1 MPKRCK
7 KSGKLIPL
15 AVFSTLCGLIL
26 LGIFFSA
33 NLSERSQVVETATD
47 LPAVKPQIRVIPG
60 KKLSIRMGDQSWQI
74 SSQAATIGDALTEAG
89 VKLHPKDRLSL
100 NLETPLQDGM
110 ELSITKARQVWVEQ
124 AGSSLSGVTAA
135 SSVGEALAELGLSL
149 QGLDF
154 SEPAEDSA
162 LPADGKLSL
171 HRVGETISL
180 IKEETPAGYSY
191 EADPE
196 TELDQQST
204 LVPAVPSYVVTRT
217 RTRIVD
223 GQAQEALTEGPW
235 KASEPV
241 NGVIGL
247 GSKVVIHTEVV
258 DGVELNYWR
267 KLSVYAT
274 GYKPSSN
281 GGLGTASGIPLT
293 KGIIAVEVSWYN
305 SGMAFQK
312 AYVPGYGF
320 GTIADT
326 GPNILGHPWIDLGFD
341 DDNYVSWHNW
351 TTLYLLEPVPAF
363 VPLQM
368 P

>member
-1 MPKRCK
+1 MQKPP
-7 KSGKLIPL
+7 GKLIL
-15 AVFSTLCGLIL
+15 LSVFMSLCGLTL
-26 LGIFFSA
+26 LGMFFSA
-33 NLSERSQVVETATD
+33 NVSPGSQAVETTAY
-47 LPAVKPQIRVIPG
+47 PPSAKPQIRIVPG
-60 KKLSIRMGDQSWQI
+60 KKFTLTIGKDTWQI
-74 SSQAATIGDALTEAG
+74 ASQAATVGDALTEAG
-89 VKLHPKDRLSL
+89 VPLHSKDRLSL
-100 NLETPLQDGM
+100 DLQTPLRDGL
-110 ELSITKARQVWVEQ
+110 ELTIEKARQVWVEH
-124 AGSSLSGVTAA
+124 AGLSHSGITAA
-135 SSVGEALAELGLSL
+135 RSVGEALADLGLSL
-149 QGLDF
+149 QGLDY
-154 SEPAEDSA
+154 SEPSADSEV
-162 LPADGKLSL
+162 PTDGRMVV
-171 HRVGETISL
+171 HRVGEAITL
-180 IKEETPAGYSY
+180 MKEETPAGFSY

-196 TELDQQST
+196 TPLDQQST
-204 LVPAVPSYVVTRT
+204 LIPAVPGYTVTRS
-217 RTRIVD
+217 RTRMVD
-223 GQAQEALTEGPW
+223 GQAQQPVTEGPW
-235 KASEPV
+235 KASEPK

-247 GSKVVIHTEVV
+247 GSKVVVYTEVV

-281 GGLGTASGIPLT
+281 GGTGTASGIPLT

-351 TTLYLLEPVPAF
+351 TTLYLLEPVPSF

>member
-1 MPKRCK
+1 MQKP
-7 KSGKLIPL
+7 SGKLIL
-15 AVFSTLCGLIL
+15 LFVFFTLCGLIL
-26 LGIFFSA
+26 LSVFFSA
-33 NLSERSQVVETATD
+33 NRDSANPKVDPTPELAT
-47 LPAVKPQIRVIPG
+47 VNPQIRVIPG
-60 KKLSIRMGDQSWQI
+60 KKLTVTIGEQTWQVA
-74 SSQAATIGDALTEAG
+74 SQAATIGDALEDAG
-89 VKLHPKDRLSL
+89 VRLHPKDKLSL
-100 NLETPLQDGM
+100 MPETPLQDGM
-110 ELSITKARQVWVEQ
+110 ELTIEKARQVWVDQ

-135 SSVGEALAELGLSL
+135 SNVGDALADLGLSL
-149 QGLDF
+149 QGLDY
-154 SEPAEDSA
+154 SEPGEESP
-162 LPADGKLSL
+162 LPADGKVKL
-171 HRVGETISL
+171 HRVVETITL
-180 IKEETPAGYSY
+180 VKEETPAGYSY

-204 LVPAVPSYVVTRT
+204 LIPAVPGYTVARA

-223 GQAQEALTEGPW
+223 GIAQQPVTEGPW
-235 KASEPV
+235 KASEPK

-247 GSKVVIHTEVV
+247 GSKVVVHTEVV

-312 AYVPGYGF
+312 VYVPGYGF

-341 DDNYVSWHNW
+341 EDNYVSWHDW
-351 TTLYLLEPVPAF
+351 TTLYLLEPVPAYI
-363 VPLQM
+363 PLQM

>member
-1 MPKRCK
+1 MKISTK
-7 KSGKLIPL
+7 ILL
-15 AVFSTLCGLIL
+15 ATAVILSLCGIL
-26 LGIFFSA
+26 LLSLFFF
-33 NLSERSQVVETATD
+33 ESQQASNKADEVTPNA
-47 LPAVKPQIRVIPG
+47 PALQPQAKITPG
-60 KKLSIRMGDQSWQI
+60 KTLNITIADQTWQI
-74 SSQAATIGDALTEAG
+74 ASQASTIRQVLNEIG
-89 VKLHPKDRLSL
+89 VRLHPKDKLSV
-100 NLETPLQDGM
+100 NIDAPLEDGM
-110 ELSITKARQVWVEQ
+110 ALIIEKARQIWVEQ

-149 QGLDF
+149 QGLDY
-154 SEPAEDSA
+154 SEPAADSP
-162 LPADGKLSL
+162 LPIDGKITL
-171 HRVGETISL
+171 HRVDETITL
-180 IKEETPAGYSY
+180 VKEETPAGFSY

-196 TELDQQST
+196 TELDQQSS
-204 LVPAVPSYVVTRT
+204 LVPAIPGYVVTRA

-223 GQAQEALTEGPW
+223 GQAQGPVSEGPW
-235 KASEPV
+235 KASEPKD
-241 NGVIGL
+241 GVIGL
-247 GSKVVIHTEVV
+247 GSKVVVHTEVV

-281 GGLGTASGIPLT
+281 GGTGTASGIPLT

-351 TTLYLLEPVPAF
+351 TTLYLLEPVPAY
-363 VPLQM
+363 VPVQM

>member
-1 MPKRCK
+1 MQKS
-7 KSGKLIPL
+7 SGKLIVL
-15 AVFSTLCGLIL
+15 AVLLTLCGVFLLSAFLI
-26 LGIFFSA
+26 A
-33 NLSERSQVVETATD
+33 NLSAPRQTIEATPE
-47 LPAVKPQIRVIPG
+47 LATINPQIRVVPG
-60 KKLSIRMGDQSWQI
+60 KKLAVTIGEQTWQI
-74 SSQAATIGDALTEAG
+74 ASQAATIGDALTEAG
-89 VKLHPKDRLSL
+89 LQLHPKDKLSL
-100 NLETPLQDGM
+100 NAQTALEDGM
-110 ELSITKARQVWVEQ
+110 AITIEKARQVWIEHT
-124 AGSSLSGVTAA
+124 GLSLSGISAA

-149 QGLDF
+149 QGLDY
-154 SEPAEDSA
+154 SEPSADSP
-162 LPADGKLSL
+162 LPIDGKLTL
-171 HRVGETISL
+171 HRVGETITL
-180 IKEETPAGYSY
+180 VKEETSAGFSY

-204 LVPAVPSYVVTRT
+204 LVPAVPGYVVTRA
-217 RTRIVD
+217 RTRVVD
-223 GQAQEALTEGPW
+223 GQAQGPVSEGPW
-235 KASEPV
+235 KASKPQD
-241 NGVIGL
+241 GVIGL
-247 GSKVVIHTEVV
+247 GSKVVVHTEIV

-281 GGLGTASGIPLT
+281 GGTGTASGIPLT

-341 DDNYVSWHNW
+341 DDNYISWHNW
-351 TTLYLLEPVPAF
+351 TTLYLLEPVPAY

>member
-1 MPKRCK
+1 MQKS
-7 KSGKLIPL
+7 SGKLILL
-15 AVFSTLCGLIL
+15 ALLITLCGVTL
-26 LGIFFSA
+26 LGVFISS
-33 NLSERSQVVETATD
+33 NLT
-47 LPAVKPQIRVIPG
+47 PARPIVASTGVTTTLKPQVRVEPG
-60 KKLSIRMGDQSWQI
+60 KKLIIRIGEQSWQVA
-74 SSQAATIGDALTEAG
+74 SQATTVGEALTEAG
-89 VKLHPKDRLSL
+89 LLLHPKDKLSL
-100 NLETPLQDGM
+100 DPQEPLQDGM
-110 ELSITKARQVWVEQ
+110 KLTISKARQVWVEH
-124 AGSSLSGVTAA
+124 AGLSLSGITAA
-135 SSVGEALAELGLSL
+135 STVGEALAELGLSL
-149 QGLDF
+149 QGLDY
-154 SEPAEDSA
+154 SDPGEEAP
-162 LPADGKLSL
+162 LPLDGKLIV
-171 HRVGETISL
+171 HRVNETINL
-180 IKEETPAGYSY
+180 ITEETPAAYSF

-204 LVPAVPSYVVTRT
+204 LVPAVPGYTVTRV
-217 RTRIVD
+217 RARVVD
-223 GQAQEALTEGPW
+223 GQAQEPVSEGPW
-235 KASEPV
+235 KASEPK

-247 GSKVVIHTEVV
+247 GSKVVVHTEVV

-320 GTIADT
+320 ATIADT

-341 DDNYVSWHNW
+341 DDNYVSWHHW